1 MDAGIGIGGLS
12 VGMDE
17 FASSSFDMFSNPEIE
32 NGIKKTCHLQ
42 SFISV
47 HYQVRCLNIITD
59 IMGNICM
66 PYL

>member
-32 NGIKKTCHLQ
+32 NGIKKTFVQ
-42 SFISV
+42 TFISTYFL
-47 HYQVRCLNIITD
+47 HIK
-59 IMGNICM
+59 
-66 PYL
+66 